1 MNRGEQ
7 VRVSHIRG
15 VFTLIEETPGVGW
28 RMYRDGKFYAYRLG
42 RIRCKKGRAR

>member
-42 RIRCKKGRAR
+42 RITTRRRR